1 MHNKMLNLLNTC
13 TTPSISIL
21 PMPDQERFQY
31 FALHRTQWVGL
42 MELLLPMLPHHT
54 LNESNLGLGVTIIND
69 KIGPTT
75 ENTISTDVS
84 YTVPTS
90 ETLSSLWN

>member
-1 MHNKMLNLLNTC
+1 MG
-13 TTPSISIL
+13 
-21 PMPDQERFQY
+21 
-31 FALHRTQWVGL
+31 RTDGAPV
-42 MELLLPMLPHHT
+42 T
-54 LNESNLGLGVTIIND
+54 NVASYALNESNLGLGVTIIND

>member
-1 MHNKMLNLLNTC
+1 
-13 TTPSISIL
+13 
-21 PMPDQERFQY
+21 MPDQEALSVFCVTSYTMGRTGWSSYQCCSQY
-31 FALHRTQWVGL
+31 S
-42 MELLLPMLPHHT
+42 

-84 YTVPTS
+84 YTVPT
-90 ETLSSLWN
+90 ENFKLFGIKATANF

>member
-1 MHNKMLNLLNTC
+1 VYTGLDGAPVTNVASVNT
-13 TTPSISIL
+13 P
-21 PMPDQERFQY
+21 
-31 FALHRTQWVGL
+31 
-42 MELLLPMLPHHT
+42 

-90 ETLSSLWN
+90 TLSSLWN